1 MTEEQFDEF
10 KKDINEKG
18 IDDIQCIAVI
28 RNGVTN
34 LDVIKGLFNNDENNI
49 EDFLTINPEWANSYF
64 KWITTLPRL
73 FDLEEE
79 RRKIYY
85 GR

>member
-18 IDDIQCIAVI
+18 IDDVLCIAVI

-34 LDVIKGLFNNDENNI
+34 LDVIKELFNNDEINI
-49 EDFLTINPEWANSYF
+49 EDVLTIKPEWANSYF
-64 KWITTLPRL
+64 KWITTMPAL
-73 FDLEEE
+73 FDPQEE

>member
-1 MTEEQFDEF
+1 MTEEQFEVF
-10 KKDINEKG
+10 KKDINENG

-28 RNGVTN
+28 KYGTTN
-34 LDVIKGLFNNDENNI
+34 LDVIKELFNNGEINI
-49 EDFLTINPEWANSYF
+49 EDVLTIDPEWALSF
-64 KWITTLPRL
+64 FQWIESTQL
-73 FDLEEE
+73 FDPQEE

>member
-1 MTEEQFDEF
+1 MTKEQFEVF
-10 KKDINEKG
+10 KKDINENG

-28 RNGVTN
+28 KYGTTN
-34 LDVIKGLFNNDENNI
+34 LDVIEELFNNGEINI
-49 EDFLTINPEWANSYF
+49 EDVLTIKPEWALSFF
-64 KWITTLPRL
+64 KWIEPTSF
-73 FDLEEE
+73 FDPQEE

>member
-10 KKDINEKG
+10 KKDINENG

-28 RNGVTN
+28 KYGTTN
-34 LDVIKGLFNNDENNI
+34 LDVIKELFNNGENSI
-49 EDFLTINPEWANSYF
+49 EDVMTIKPEWALSF
-64 KWITTLPRL
+64 FQWIEPTPF
-73 FDLEEE
+73 FDPQEE
-79 RRKIYY
+79 RRKIHY